1 MREQQPEEEQQQQQQ
16 QINQISSSSSLSSQ
30 SSLSNKSIILL
41 YDSIR
46 WEEKALY
53 EAGLKKDVKIENV
66 NCKNLAVNLN
76 DKNSEYRGQVVLQR
90 SISYFKS
97 VHSTAVLQGLGAH
110 VINPLYAAIMCGN
123 KMYAHMELEKAGVKT
138 PKAVAA
144 FSEESAIQ
152 ILDKIGYP
160 AVIKPTV
167 GSWGRLIALL
177 RDKDAAKAVIED
189 REHMF
194 PLYQIYYFEEFVNR
208 PPRDIRAI
216 VIGDKVVA
224 AIYRYSG
231 VGEWKTNM
239 ALGGHAEMCPVTNEL
254 EDICLKATNALN
266 GQIVGVDL
274 MESNSDGLVVHE
286 VNNTTEFKNTV
297 RVTGVDIPG
306 LMIDYALRQGK

>member
-1 MREQQPEEEQQQQQQ
+1 MRQEKA
-16 QINQISSSSSLSSQ
+16 NQSSSNFSGNSLV
-30 SSLSNKSIILL
+30 IL
-41 YDSIR
+41 YDNIR

-53 EAGLKKDVKIENV
+53 EAAKKKSVNVENV
-66 NCKNLAVNLN
+66 DCKNLVADLN
-76 DKNSEYRGQVVLQR
+76 DRKSKYRGQVVLQR
-90 SISYFKS
+90 SVSYFKN
-97 VHSTAVLQGLGAH
+97 VHSTAALEGLGAR
-110 VINPLYAAIMCGN
+110 VINPLYAAILCGN
-123 KMYAHMELEKAGVKT
+123 KMYAHMELEKAGVRT

-144 FSEESAIQ
+144 FSEEGALAA
-152 ILDKIGYP
+152 LDKFGYP

-177 RDKDAAKAVIED
+177 RDKEAARAVIED

-194 PLYQIYYFEEFVNR
+194 PLYQVYYFEEFVER

-216 VIGDKVVA
+216 VVGDQVLA

-231 VGEWKTNM
+231 EGEWKTNM
-239 ALGGHAEMCPVTNEL
+239 ALGGHAEACPVTKEL
-254 EDICLKATNALN
+254 EDICLKATRALG

-274 MESNSDGLVVHE
+274 MESKSDGLMVHE

-306 LMIDYALRQGK
+306 LMVDYALGQGK